1 LATRP
6 SLALATKLQRYRLA
20 LARGY
25 RGGQPVFAWPRP
37 DHPRRIETVMT
48 DLCRPF
54 TRCRARFAAAAM
66 LTSVAGIAPAAA
78 QSAPP
83 AVLVAPAEL
92 RDVTSAAEFV
102 GRVKAVDKVDLRA
115 RVSGYLGPRL
125 FKEGDM
131 VNADQTVFTLDPAP
145 FEATLAQRK
154 AEVAAA
160 QAALDLADLQAR
172 RGRELIKTKTIPQ
185 SELDQRET
193 LLLKAR
199 ATLQQ
204 TQAAQQAA
212 EVDLS
217 YTVIKSPIAGR
228 IGQAAFSPGNLV
240 GTDSGTLAT
249 VVKEDPIQVVF
260 NVSQRQLL
268 AARRELPPEQLSAFV
283 ARLRLADG
291 STYAEA
297 GKLDFVGVQADP
309 NTDSVP
315 LRAVFPNPQGLL
327 ADGMSVRVVL
337 EAGKPAQALVIPQ
350 SAIAEDQAGTY
361 VFVVDAQNKAVMR
374 KVKVE
379 IQRDGTAVVKD
390 GLAAGDRVIVQ
401 GQARVRPGMT
411 VAPSPAPPA

>member
-1 LATRP
+1 
-6 SLALATKLQRYRLA
+6 
-20 LARGY
+20 
-25 RGGQPVFAWPRP
+25 
-37 DHPRRIETVMT
+37 MT
-48 DLCRPF
+48 DLRRPLA
-54 TRCRARFAAAAM
+54 RCHAWFAALVTLA
-66 LTSVAGIAPAAA
+66 SVAGIVPAAA
-78 QSAPP
+78 QQAPP
-83 AVLVAPAEL
+83 AVLIAPAEL
-92 RDVTSAAEFV
+92 RDVAATAEFV

-115 RVSGYLGPRL
+115 QVSGYLGPRL
-125 FKEGDM
+125 FKEGDT
-131 VNADQTVFTLDPAP
+131 VKADQTVFTLDPAP

-160 QAALDLADLQAR
+160 QAALDLADVQVR
-172 RGRELIKTKTIPQ
+172 RARELIKTKTIPQ
-185 SELDQRET
+185 SELDQREAT
-193 LLLKAR
+193 LLKAQ
-199 ATLQQ
+199 AGLQQ
-204 TQAAQQAA
+204 AQAAQQAA

-217 YTVIKSPIAGR
+217 YTVIKSPIPGR

-249 VVKEDPIQVVF
+249 VVKQDPIQVVF

-268 AARRELPPEQLSAFV
+268 AARREVPSDQLSAFV

-291 STYAEA
+291 STYAEP

-309 NTDSVP
+309 NTDSIP
-315 LRAVFPNPQGLL
+315 LRAVFPNPEDLL

-337 EAGKPAQALVIPQ
+337 EAGTPTQALVIPQ

-361 VFVVDAQNKAVMR
+361 VFVVDAQNKAVAR

-390 GLAAGDRVIVQ
+390 GLAVGDRVIVQ

-411 VAPSPAPPA
+411 VTPSPAPPA